1 MKCTSNGIPILEFD
15 AIGSTNA
22 EAMRLGLAGAAAPL
36 WVRANRQTAGRGR
49 SGRAWTSEPGN
60 HYASLLLH
68 LTCPQTIIHH
78 LSFVAAVAVVAAIRR
93 VVADFASSGASE
105 IVSKAPSTVPNLWRL
120 RTRRTSSPQ
129 GERTNPQAAVGMP
142 SPLGD
147 KVAEGRMRGPS
158 SPQAPLP
165 LRLKWP
171 NDILLDGAKLVGI
184 LPESTQR
191 SDRTML
197 AVIGIGINLA
207 HAPDQLGR
215 ATTCLAAHNVSVSP
229 ATMLDALAVEMAAKL
244 ATWNMGGDFDTI
256 RERWLSD
263 ALPMGTAMTIN
274 TGSDLVEGKFAGL
287 DYDGALILRDH
298 SGYDRRM
305 TFGDVT
311 VNAAERGRG

>member
-1 MKCTSNGIPILEFD
+1 MKLTPNGIPVLELD
-15 AIGSTNA
+15 EIGSTNA
-22 EAMRLGLAGAAAPL
+22 EAMRLGLGGAATPL
-36 WVRANRQTAGRGR
+36 WVRAERQTAGRGR
-49 SGRAWTSEPGN
+49 SGRAWMSEPGN

-68 LTCPQTIIHH
+68 LPCSPTIIHH

-93 VVADFASSGASE
+93 VAGLASSASSA
-105 IVSKAPSTVPNLWRL
+105 IAAKAL
-120 RTRRTSSPQ
+120 RPQ
-129 GERTNPQAAVGMP
+129 LA
-142 SPLGD
+142 
-147 KVAEGRMRGPS
+147 
-158 SPQAPLP
+158 

-191 SDRTML
+191 LDQTML

-215 ATTCLAAHNVSVSP
+215 ATTYLAAHDIEVSP
-229 ATMLDALAVEMAAKL
+229 ATMLDALAVEMSQALLLWGNGAGF
-244 ATWNMGGDFDTI
+244 ATI
-256 RERWLSD
+256 RDLWLAN
-263 ALPMGTAMTIN
+263 ALPLGTAMSVH
-274 TGSDLVEGKFAGL
+274 TGHDSIDGTFAGL

-311 VNAAERGRG
+311 VNAAESGRG